1 MVYLF
6 VVWAV
11 GAYLTAK
18 GDMEVKTEVVNLPEL
33 SLQVWNPISK
43 SKGFLFGKQFPDL
56 TSNKTFNPHVSP
68 VPVLLET

>member
-18 GDMEVKTEVVNLPEL
+18 RDMEVKTEVVNISEP
-33 SLQVWNPISK
+33 SLQVWNPVFK
-43 SKGFLFGKQFPDL
+43 SKGFLPGQQFPDL
-56 TSNKTFNPHVSP
+56 ISNKTFNPHDSP
-68 VPVLLET
+68 VPALSMT